1 LFALRARTQFVLVV
15 IAAAVVAGCSG
26 SSLGCSGMTPIPGG
40 RYTGPKND
48 NAVNVRITGNGVSY
62 INSNWQSLVDAFA
75 PGGNLDVEIP
85 CAKQEDVPAFGD
97 LVISD
102 QGNAGGSGKLDGVCD
117 VRDQPA
123 KVSATITAFKLL
135 PQPSDKI
142 SAELTVNIDTGKIF
156 VYSPQRISGFDCNA
170 KCSLTYKN
178 GVAGNSFAAVI
189 RFTVDTKWDNLISFS
204 VAEING
210 TQVCGSLGAPVP
222 PSCLSTGDVSLNNE
236 GGCLGWAC
244 DVIDWGP
251 AKDLILKIASPLI
264 QGQIRSALTSQT
276 CQRCDN
282 NLPACPQFPGA
293 SSSCL
298 NSGDDKPCS
307 GASCICKDLSTNKCV
322 PRVLGVEG
330 RVSVAP
336 LLASFGVAGEANMD
350 LSVALG
356 STVTIDQG
364 ISLGTRVGV
373 QSVSVAGCVTPQ
385 PAPSIVTVPAPN
397 FDGEATPGSNYHV
410 GLGLSASF
418 LNVAFHQAQQAGALC
433 LQLGT
438 TNVGLIN
445 TGLFKTFLPSLG
457 RLATRDGKDAP
468 MLVAL
473 RPGRAPLVT
482 VGLGTFHPITKRP
495 NKPLLTMSLPELSM
509 DLYVQLDDRY
519 ARLFTITAD
528 VTMPMSLIFE
538 GCDKVSPALGDLKML
553 VTNIKTSNSEMLAE
567 DPKVLEDLIPAVIG
581 LAEPA
586 LANLLKPFELP
597 ALGSFKMKVNE
608 TKGIGNI
615 AGSEAYN
622 HLGIYATLLPAGTA
636 CAVTAPLTTAMLKSS
651 VMPKAAEMRLAGHP
665 LPWPKAILDVK
676 AMGKDGSPEFAY
688 RVDDG
693 MWSTFIP
700 APEGTLEISHPR
712 FLLQGVHTL
721 WVRSRVAEDQ
731 HGISAPVQVSFVVD
745 FDAPSVSLAPDFSAD
760 RLMVTAHDVVTADS
774 KLEYAY
780 AVGTEAFS
788 AFGPARE
795 ISLSAVDASGGVTV
809 QVRDELGNVGEAVY
823 RAPVV
828 ALRDQ
833 AKVGPVNGVG
843 LPIAGCTSLGG
854 LELLG
859 LVALAALRRRRA
871 S

>member
-1 LFALRARTQFVLVV
+1 
-15 IAAAVVAGCSG
+15 
-26 SSLGCSGMTPIPGG
+26 
-40 RYTGPKND
+40 
-48 NAVNVRITGNGVSY
+48 
-62 INSNWQSLVDAFA
+62 
-75 PGGNLDVEIP
+75 
-85 CAKQEDVPAFGD
+85 
-97 LVISD
+97 
-102 QGNAGGSGKLDGVCD
+102 
-117 VRDQPA
+117 
-123 KVSATITAFKLL
+123 
-135 PQPSDKI
+135 
-142 SAELTVNIDTGKIF
+142 
-156 VYSPQRISGFDCNA
+156 
-170 KCSLTYKN
+170 
-178 GVAGNSFAAVI
+178 
-189 RFTVDTKWDNLISFS
+189 
-204 VAEING
+204 
-210 TQVCGSLGAPVP
+210 
-222 PSCLSTGDVSLNNE
+222 
-236 GGCLGWAC
+236 
-244 DVIDWGP
+244 
-251 AKDLILKIASPLI
+251 
-264 QGQIRSALTSQT
+264 
-276 CQRCDN
+276 
-282 NLPACPQFPGA
+282 
-293 SSSCL
+293 
-298 NSGDDKPCS
+298 
-307 GASCICKDLSTNKCV
+307 
-322 PRVLGVEG
+322 
-330 RVSVAP
+330 
-336 LLASFGVAGEANMD
+336 
-350 LSVALG
+350 
-356 STVTIDQG
+356 
-364 ISLGTRVGV
+364 
-373 QSVSVAGCVTPQ
+373 
-385 PAPSIVTVPAPN
+385 
-397 FDGEATPGSNYHV
+397 
-410 GLGLSASF
+410 
-418 LNVAFHQAQQAGALC
+418 
-433 LQLGT
+433 
-438 TNVGLIN
+438 
-445 TGLFKTFLPSLG
+445 
-457 RLATRDGKDAP
+457 
-468 MLVAL
+468 
-473 RPGRAPLVT
+473 
-482 VGLGTFHPITKRP
+482 
-495 NKPLLTMSLPELSM
+495 MSLPELSM

-700 APEGTLEISHPR
+700 ATEGTLEISHPR